1 MKMKK
6 ILSAAM
12 ALAMVASM
20 STSAM
25 ALELD
30 AAKLADTTKL
40 DVDAG
45 TYDGASYN
53 TADADGEKASTAIV
67 VEVTEEN
74 ITTFKVTVPIKL
86 HVTQKADGT
95 RLYENSMK
103 DGATEAEATAK
114 IINECSLGQ
123 VKVSDVKVVP
133 STGYEIKAF
142 DADTFANAKVNSKI
156 FGMKLNGVEVQ
167 TDGTV
172 VSANAPEV
180 SIHSTLVNK
189 TDGKTD
195 LTRVYG
201 DYTFGYKDADRQD
214 ITPASTPAFPA
225 IDNKCVLPINYEV
238 LLPAFNAAV
247 DNVVYGG
254 VVFTVAFN

>member
-30 AAKLADTTKL
+30 SAKLADTAKL
-40 DVDAG
+40 DTTAG
-45 TYDGASYN
+45 TYDGAAYN
-53 TADADGEKASTAIV
+53 TAETDGEKASTAIV
-67 VEVTEEN
+67 VEVTDEN

-86 HVTQKADGT
+86 HVTQKADGS
-95 RLYENSMK
+95 RLYENSME
-103 DGATEAEATAK
+103 DGATEADATAK

-123 VKVSDVKVVP
+123 VKVTDVKVVP
-133 STGYEIKAF
+133 STDYTIKAF
-142 DADTFANAKVNSKI
+142 DYDFANAKVNSKI
-156 FGMKLNGVEVQ
+156 FGMKLNGIEVQ
-167 TDGTV
+167 ADGTV
-172 VSANAPEV
+172 VSANTPDV
-180 SIHSTLVNK
+180 SIHSTAKNAS
-189 TDGKTD
+189 DGKTD
-195 LTRVYG
+195 LERVYG
-201 DYTFGYKDADRQD
+201 DYTFSYKNEALEDT
-214 ITPASTPAFPA
+214 TPASTPAFPA
-225 IDNKCVLPINYEV
+225 IGNKCVLPINYEV
-238 LLPAFNAAV
+238 LLPAFNAAI